1 MKKIGILV
9 LITLFLVTMSV
20 LAGPN
25 CGADHNEEKA
35 AQKAQDHSGHNHSD
49 GSTCESEKEHDE
61 DEDHSGHD
69 HSDGST
75 CDDHKDHK
83 GDGHDEK
90 DKDGHDHSD
99 GSSCGSGDTHDHE
112 ESGHIEL
119 TPKMIK
125 QVGITESRVINRSVT
140 SYVTVPGEVKINED
154 NLTHINPLYPSKC
167 VKVFVRQGQY
177 VKKGDL
183 LATLT
188 NLGTLS
194 GYSIKAPMSG
204 RIITKHLS
212 NGEVV
217 NEEDLLFSIANL
229 GTVWAEF
236 AVPLDRLSGIPVG
249 SSMKVSLLGHE
260 EESISGRV
268 IFIDPLSD
276 PETRRVMVR
285 ALLSNSGNA
294 YRPGSYVTARIDYG
308 DPKPVSSVEIDAIQT
323 VGGQE
328 MIFVPAEDEEG
339 AFKPIEVRTGRRSS
353 HFVEIVSGLSEG
365 DAYVNKGAFALKAE
379 MVTANMDPHAGH
391 NH

>member
-1 MKKIGILV
+1 MKKIKMVLV
-9 LITLFLVTMSV
+9 LFLLAGLTVV
-20 LAGPN
+20 YAGPN
-25 CGADHNEEKA
+25 CGADHGEEAETKV
-35 AQKAQDHSGHNHSD
+35 
-49 GSTCESEKEHDE
+49 
-61 DEDHSGHD
+61 EDHSGHD

-75 CDDHKDHK
+75 CGSESETKKDEHGHDHSD
-83 GDGHDEK
+83 GSTCSSDDGHGHGEK
-90 DKDGHDHSD
+90 DDDGHDHSD
-99 GSSCGSGDTHDHE
+99 GSSCGGDDHG

-119 TPKMIK
+119 SPKIIK
-125 QVGITESRVINRSVT
+125 QVGITVSTVQDRSVT
-140 SYVTVPGEVKINED
+140 SYITVPGEVKINED
-154 NLTHINPLYPSKC
+154 NLTHINPSYPSKC

-177 VKKGDL
+177 VKKGAL

-194 GYSIKAPMSG
+194 GYNLTAPISG
-204 RIITKHLS
+204 RIITKHL
-212 NGEVV
+212 NKGEVV

-229 GTVWAEF
+229 STVWAEF

-249 SSMKVSLLGHE
+249 SKMKVALLGHE

-285 ALLSNSGNA
+285 ASISNRGNA

-323 VGGQE
+323 VDGQE
-328 MIFVPAEDEEG
+328 MIFVPVEGKEG

-353 HFVEIVSGLSEG
+353 HHVEILVGLLEG
-365 DAYVNKGAFALKAE
+365 HKYVNKGAFALKAE